1 MGKRL
6 FVGNLLY
13 RLTDLDLKKLF
24 SKVGEVIEARIIRF
38 KDTGRSRGFG
48 FVEMSTEEEV
58 KKAIE
63 EFDGKEIE
71 GRKMIVSEAR
81 PRK

>member
-24 SKVGEVIEARIIRF
+24 SKVGEVIDAKIIRF

-48 FVEMSTEEEV
+48 FVEMSTEEEA

-63 EFDGKEIE
+63 EFDGKEVE